1 MQAALLPLK
10 RRYSRTIKGSPSEPK
25 APQEMALPKRR
36 MTGHVSNMTAGE
48 MPLIRTKLAPPRV
61 SAAPVNRDTLL
72 KQLDGARQRK
82 LTLILAPAGCGKTT
96 LLTQWRRSLLL
107 QGVNVAW
114 YNAGVDDNDLYFC
127 SYIVEALE
135 QAGLTIDKEAL
146 QVYLRSNGK
155 AWLPLVAS
163 LINDILDHEKT
174 IYMFID
180 DLHHLFSFNALKFI
194 DYWLSLAP
202 ANFHL
207 VLSSRTR
214 PSLKIS
220 RLQAD
225 DEVLEIQFS
234 ELKFTPTETHRFL
247 QSQKL
252 PDLTATQEKALYKMT
267 DGWPAGLQML
277 AFTLRKQKNPA
288 HFFELQPNRSLSKVE
303 ALEKYME
310 TAIVEELTD
319 DELSFLTRISA
330 CRRFNR
336 ALAEHLTGNPRA
348 AEYLGRFENE
358 NLFLAQIETL
368 DAEPWY
374 RFHRLFASFLNK
386 RLEQLGEA
394 EVRKINHAASHWFA
408 ERGFHVEAIR
418 HATDAGDTD
427 YVVQLIDSTAR
438 RMINGANFVEL
449 LRRCDA
455 VPRENLRTRLN
466 VCLCLACAQIVCGRQ
481 AAFEHS
487 LDDIA
492 QHPDRH
498 LPGVVIEIELL
509 RALDLGY
516 RDQTAACLDIVE
528 PMIRDNPPA
537 NSLQLLL
544 MNNIASIS
552 LVYANNFERAREVAR
567 LRYQIDTLER
577 PDYPRP
583 LIDIVAGFS
592 HLVQGNICTATA
604 ALQAYIDDALQRTS
618 HGVNA
623 AGLYSGYL
631 LEALYQSGAIDQVR
645 EFLDRYLDLID
656 AVGAADGLLYTYRV
670 QARIQHL
677 DGNSKGARETLLRL
691 EEIGYQKRLDR
702 IVAWSLYE
710 QIVLAIRQSGNAPIN
725 DLLTQLDRLGEQ
737 YRDVRNCAWSE
748 IRMAAL
754 MARAMVAF
762 ASQDSESGL
771 AAIEK
776 AEVSARENRRLLQ
789 STQLGFMRA
798 ITLLNSGASK
808 EAIDLAQQMLG
819 TAAEAGMQRVL
830 PDLGVVALPLINQ
843 LMAVN
848 TDSRSSALL
857 IAAKSNLEP
866 TADVA
871 LLPENAPLHTASERL
886 SPRELEVL
894 ALVAKALSSKSIAR
908 ALNMSVGTVKWH
920 LKNIFSKLHAVSR
933 EDALIKARKLGMII

>member
-1 MQAALLPLK
+1 
-10 RRYSRTIKGSPSEPK
+10 
-25 APQEMALPKRR
+25 
-36 MTGHVSNMTAGE
+36 MTPGE

-61 SAAPVNRDTLL
+61 SSAPVNRDILL
-72 KQLDGARQRK
+72 EQLDGARERK

-96 LLTQWRRSLLL
+96 LLTQWRRALLL

-114 YNAGVDDNDLYFC
+114 YNAGVDDNDLYFG
-127 SYIVEALE
+127 SYIVESLE
-135 QAGLTIDKEAL
+135 QAGLVIDKEAL

-163 LINDILDHEKT
+163 LINDIHDHEKT
-174 IYMFID
+174 VYMVID
-180 DLHHLFSFNALKFI
+180 DLHHLFSFGALKFI

-207 VLSSRTR
+207 VLSSRSR
-214 PSLKIS
+214 PSLKLS

-225 DEVLEIQFS
+225 DELLELQFP
-234 ELKFTPTETHRFL
+234 ELRFSQSETHSFM
-247 QSQKL
+247 QSQKISG
-252 PDLTATQEKALYKMT
+252 LTATQEKALHKMT

-288 HFFELQPNRSLSKVE
+288 HFFEAESNRSLSRVD

-310 TAIVEELTD
+310 TAIVEQLTD
-319 DELSFLTRISA
+319 DEFSFLVHISA

-336 ALAEHLTGNPRA
+336 TLAEHLTQNPRA
-348 AEYLGRFENE
+348 AEYLARFENE

-386 RLEQLGEA
+386 RLSQLGET
-394 EVRKINHAASHWFA
+394 EVRKIHHAASHWFA
-408 ERGFHVEAIR
+408 ENGHHIEAIR

-438 RMINGANFVEL
+438 RMINGANFIEL

-455 VPRENLRTRLN
+455 VPRESLKSRLN
-466 VCLCLACAQIVCGRQ
+466 VCLCLAWAQIICGRQ
-481 AAFEHS
+481 ADFERNI
-487 LDDIA
+487 DDIA

-498 LPGVVIEIELL
+498 LPGVAVEIQLL
-509 RALDLGY
+509 HAVYLLY
-516 RDQTAACLDIVE
+516 RDETAACLDIVE
-528 PMIRDNPPA
+528 PMLGNTPPVNA
-537 NSLQLLL
+537 FHWLLL
-544 MNNIASIS
+544 NNITSIN

-583 LIDIVAGFS
+583 LIDIVGGFS
-592 HLVQGNICTATA
+592 HLIQGNINTATA
-604 ALQAYIDDALQRTS
+604 SLQTYIDDALQRTS

-623 AGLYSGYL
+623 AGIYSGYL
-631 LEALYQSGAIDQVR
+631 LEALYQSGAIEQVR
-645 EFLDRYLDLID
+645 EFLDRYLDLIN
-656 AVGAADGLLYTYRV
+656 AVGSADGLLFAYRV

-677 DGNSKGARETLLRL
+677 DGNFTGARETLLRL

-710 QIVLAIRQSGNAPIN
+710 QLVLTLRESQDTPIN
-725 DLLTQLDRLGEQ
+725 DLLTQLERLGEQ
-737 YRDVRNCAWSE
+737 YRDAQHCAWSE
-748 IRMAAL
+748 IRLAAL
-754 MARAMVAF
+754 MARAMAAF
-762 ASQDSESGL
+762 TSQDFDSCL

-776 AEVSARENRRLLQ
+776 ADATARENRRLLQ

-798 ITLLNSGASK
+798 ITLLKSGASAT
-808 EAIDLAQQMLG
+808 AIELGQQTLS
-819 TAAEAGMQRVL
+819 TAAEAGMMRVL
-830 PDLGVVALPLINQ
+830 PDLGIAALPLIKQ
-843 LMAVN
+843 LMGTKIN
-848 TDSRSSALL
+848 TKSSALL
-857 IAAKSNLEP
+857 IAAKNDLEP
-866 TADVA
+866 VADIA
-871 LLPENAPLHTASERL
+871 LQPENAPTYSASERL
-886 SPRELEVL
+886 SPRELDVL

-933 EDALIKARKLGMII
+933 EDALIKARKLGMMI